1 MDEKKQQKVN
11 IYYATEAGLIE
22 IIQHQLSPA
31 ERKKLDYLLE
41 KNEVDELTEA
51 EQKEFL
57 SMADQIESQGAER
70 AIPLAKLPQFRNV
83 EPKTLLDKFF
93 SDKS

>member
-11 IYYATEAGLIE
+11 IYYATEASLIE

-70 AIPLAKLPQFRNV
+70 AKALAKLAQFRNV
-83 EPKTLLDKFF
+83 EPKILLEEFF
-93 SDKS
+93 PEK